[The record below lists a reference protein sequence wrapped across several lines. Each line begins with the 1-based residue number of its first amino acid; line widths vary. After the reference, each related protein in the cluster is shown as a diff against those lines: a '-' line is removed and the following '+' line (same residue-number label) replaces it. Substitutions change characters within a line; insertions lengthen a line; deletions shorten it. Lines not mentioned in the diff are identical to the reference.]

1 MIFFFFFG
9 SMAYLESKKSLHTW
23 GTSIRPQY
31 HTRICQ
37 EVFVGIWITPNK
49 STTFTE
55 NRMVTAENKSYCC
68 ADSTPG
74 FKSITVNK
82 RKLNNKH
89 TQKHK
94 NLRGSANCLPPR
106 KRRRN
111 FTIKIGRYNSAQ
123 EHTQETQ
130 ILMHLNSLSPTRQE
144 NTILLLMWLLLGF

>member
-1 MIFFFFFG
+1 MELFITTTWHIYIYIFFC
-9 SMAYLESKKSLHTW
+9 SMAYLESKKSLLHTW

-49 STTFTE
+49 STAFTE
-55 NRMVTAENKSYCC
+55 NKMVTAENKSYCC

-89 TQKHK
+89 
-94 NLRGSANCLPPR
+94 
-106 KRRRN
+106 
-111 FTIKIGRYNSAQ
+111 AQ
-123 EHTQETQ
+123 RTQEFTWFDK
-130 ILMHLNSLSPTRQE
+130 LPTSTETTEKFHYKNREIQ
-144 NTILLLMWLLLGF
+144 